1 MLNEYKATIKLGLP
15 IAIGQLGVIIMGF
28 ADTMMVGH
36 YSTAALA
43 AASFVNSVFNL
54 VTYLLLGYSYGL
66 TPLIGALYG
75 RQKCREAGTMLKT
88 GIAANTLFATL
99 IIALLTI
106 LYFLLPHMGQP
117 EEILPLV
124 RPYFICLTVSVI
136 FVALFNALRQFTDA
150 VTDTKV
156 GMYAILLSNILNIL
170 GNALLIYGIG
180 PFPELGLLGAGIST
194 TFSRAVMV
202 MFVLVAICA
211 MPRYAPYR
219 TGLTAGKLRRT
230 LLRIVNARSIP
241 VALQMGMESAAFAIS
256 GIMAGWLGALQ
267 LAAYQVA
274 VTMSTLGFL
283 VYYSFGSSMSIRIA
297 TAYGQRDV
305 HAIHRAWRA
314 GSHVLLAL
322 CAIVSLVFAL
332 LGMPMARLFTADEE
346 VLAVV
351 ATVILPLVLYQLGD
365 AMQVCYS
372 NALRGT
378 GRVRPVMRVALVSY
392 ILINLPVAYLF
403 AFVCGWGA
411 KGIFLSFS
419 VGLFTAA
426 TLFKHHYKKAEREMA
441 AR

>member
-15 IAIGQLGVIIMGF
+15 IAIGQVGVIIMGF

-75 RQKCREAGTMLKT
+75 KGKCRQAGTMLKT
-88 GIAANTLFATL
+88 GLSANFLFAAA
-99 IIALLTI
+99 IMAILTA
-106 LYFLLPHMGQP
+106 LYFFLPHMGQP

-124 RPYFICLTVSVI
+124 RPYFVCLTVSVV

-156 GMYAILLSNILNIL
+156 GMYAILASNVLNIV
-170 GNALLIYGIG
+170 GNWLLIYGIG
-180 PFPELGLLGAGIST
+180 PFPEMGLLGAGIST
-194 TFSRAVMV
+194 TFARAVMM

-219 TGLTAGKLRRT
+219 EGLSGGKVRAK
-230 LLRIVNARSIP
+230 LLRIVNSRSLP
-241 VALQMGMESAAFAIS
+241 VSMQMGMESAAFAVS

-297 TAYGQRDV
+297 AAYGQHDLQG
-305 HAIHRAWRA
+305 IHRASRA

-322 CAIVSLVFAL
+322 CVVTCCVFGF
-332 LGMPMARLFTADEE
+332 LGRPMARLFTTDEA

-351 ATVILPLVLYQLGD
+351 GTVILPLVLYQLGD

-392 ILINLPVAYLF
+392 ILINLPVAYVF
-403 AFVCGWGA
+403 AFVCGWGT

-426 TLFKHHYKKAEREMA
+426 TLFKRHFKKAERELA
-441 AR
+441 GR

>member
-15 IAIGQLGVIIMGF
+15 IAIGQVGVIIMGF

-75 RQKCREAGTMLKT
+75 QQKCREAGTMLKT

-332 LGMPMARLFTADEE
+332 LGMPMARLFTSDEQ